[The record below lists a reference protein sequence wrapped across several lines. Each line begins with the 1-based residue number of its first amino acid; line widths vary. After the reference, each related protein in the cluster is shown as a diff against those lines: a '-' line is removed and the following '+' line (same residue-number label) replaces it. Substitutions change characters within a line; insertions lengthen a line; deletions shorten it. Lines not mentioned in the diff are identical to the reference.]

1 MKEKFRIRKKYL
13 LIRKKKYFE
22 IKSSFFNPLLRLI
35 QKKIKKNKISIFG
48 YYPASYEVNI
58 LKIFNTSLVKNL
70 TLFLPVIDK
79 NNGMSFHKWKKNDVL
94 CINRY
99 GMPEPAIFSNYQIPD
114 IIMVPLIAFDNQ
126 NNRLGYGKG
135 YYDLYLGKFLKKNKN
150 IITIGVAFSF
160 QKHHKLPTT
169 SNDVKLNYV
178 LTEKGI
184 K

>member
-79 NNGMSFHKWKKNDVL
+79 NNK
-94 CINRY
+94 
-99 GMPEPAIFSNYQIPD
+99 
-114 IIMVPLIAFDNQ
+114 
-126 NNRLGYGKG
+126 
-135 YYDLYLGKFLKKNKN
+135 
-150 IITIGVAFSF
+150 
-160 QKHHKLPTT
+160 
-169 SNDVKLNYV
+169 
-178 LTEKGI
+178 
-184 K
+184 